1 MHIASNS
8 GTIISVIFMRTK
20 RLTTLAI
27 LLAISIVLSIVES
40 MLPVIPVPGVKL
52 GLANVVTLLI
62 LFLYGDKDALTL
74 LVLRIVLVGLLR
86 GNIFSVT
93 FFLSFSGGMAAY
105 VMMWTFKHLNRFS
118 PVGISIM
125 GAFGHSVGQIAMA
138 IFLIERRELLLYF
151 PYILVLSVITG
162 VFTGLITNRALTIM
176 QRATT

>member
-1 MHIASNS
+1 
-8 GTIISVIFMRTK
+8 
-20 RLTTLAI
+20 LTTLAV

-62 LFLYGDKDALTL
+62 LFLYGDKDAFTL
-74 LVLRIVLVGLLR
+74 LFLRIVLVGLLR

-93 FFLSFSGGMAAY
+93 FFLSLSGGMTAY
-105 VMMWTFKHLNRFS
+105 VMMWSFKHLNRFGT
-118 PVGISIM
+118 VGISIM
-125 GAFGHSVGQIAMA
+125 GAFGHSVGQIVMA

-162 VFTGLITNRALTIM
+162 IFTGLITNRALSIM